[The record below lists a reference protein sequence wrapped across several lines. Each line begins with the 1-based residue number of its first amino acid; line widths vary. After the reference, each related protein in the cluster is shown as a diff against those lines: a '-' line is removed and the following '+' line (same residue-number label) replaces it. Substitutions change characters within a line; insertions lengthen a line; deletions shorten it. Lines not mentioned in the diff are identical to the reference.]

1 MRIVMYGAA
10 LAAALLLSVALGAP
24 QAEASGL
31 TSVERALPLADVYV
45 GFGYRS
51 RASCRRYVRRTYYRR
66 PAVRYSYSY
75 SYSGGPRSY
84 APRYYTVRPGY
95 GYAYPGYSHGYYARP
110 RYGYSYGYGYPR
122 ASIGFRIGGHA
133 HYGHHHHGHHHR
145 GGSRRVVG
153 RRR

>member
-10 LAAALLLSVALGAP
+10 LAAALLLSVSFGAP

-31 TSVERALPLADVYV
+31 TSLEKALPLADVYV

-66 PAVRYSYSY
+66 PAIRYSYSY
-75 SYSGGPRSY
+75 SY
-84 APRYYTVRPGY
+84 APRHYTVRPGY
-95 GYAYPGYSHGYYARP
+95 GYGYPGYSHGYYARP
-110 RYGYSYGYGYPR
+110 RYGYSHGYSYPR
-122 ASIGFRIGGHA
+122 ASFGFRIGSHSHRGHR
-133 HYGHHHHGHHHR
+133 HYGNHHNR
-145 GGSRRVVG
+145 GSRRVVG